1 MFSSATTAATRRV
14 LIVDDSR
21 AIIAILRRVVQ
32 EAGGSGVE
40 VRGATNGQEALDLVD
55 SFSPD
60 LIITDWHMP
69 GVTGIEMLQTL
80 RQTGHAQVRVGFV
93 TAENSPSRL
102 AEARS
107 NGADFVVTKPF
118 QDEELLKAV
127 RLSLAQAPARP
138 GAPPAAAGPVK
149 PEVIERLLKVALKQL
164 AFDVRPCEPMM
175 PGNLTPFL
183 LRCQYA
189 QGSDTV
195 PTVIGLLDFPALCVI
210 GAGSGADAAHVAA
223 AAIAKGRPDPEVVQR
238 AGTFMRIASKLIQ
251 GHSDANP
258 YRLLRAQVVSRG
270 VGELDELLPK
280 ATERTDVMLE
290 VPGCGAARV
299 TYLKVPLS

>member
-1 MFSSATTAATRRV
+1 MLASSAAASSKV

-32 EAGGSGVE
+32 EAGGGDID
-40 VRGATNGQEALDLVD
+40 VRGVTNAEEALDLVD
-55 SFSPD
+55 SFAPD

-80 RQTGHAQVRVGFV
+80 RQTGHTQVRVGFV
-93 TAENSPSRL
+93 TAESSPSRL

-118 QDEELLKAV
+118 QDAELLQAI
-127 RLSLAQAPARP
+127 RLSLD
-138 GAPPAAAGPVK
+138 GAAGAVAGARTLPGPVRQ
-149 PEVIERLLKVALKQL
+149 EVIERLLKVALKQL
-164 AFDVRPCEPMM
+164 TFEVRACEPMM
-175 PGNLTPFL
+175 PGSLSPFL

-189 QGSDTV
+189 QGTETEPSV
-195 PTVIGLLDFPALCVI
+195 VGLLDFSALCVI
-210 GAGSGADAAHVAA
+210 GAGAGADAASLAS

-238 AGTFMRIASKLIQ
+238 ASTFMRIASKLIQ
-251 GHSDANP
+251 GHTDANP

-270 VGELDELLPK
+270 VGELDDLLPR
-280 ATERTDVMLE
+280 ATERTDVLLD
-290 VPGCGAARV
+290 VRGCGEARIS
-299 TYLKVPLS
+299 YLKVPA

>member
-1 MFSSATTAATRRV
+1 MVSSVTHAATRRV

-21 AIIAILRRVVQ
+21 AIVAILRRVVQ
-32 EAGGSGVE
+32 EAGGEGVE

-138 GAPPAAAGPVK
+138 GASPATGPVK
-149 PEVIERLLKVALKQL
+149 AEVIERLLKVALKQL
-164 AFDVRPCEPMM
+164 TFDVRPCEPML

-195 PTVIGLLDFPALCVI
+195 PTVVGLLDFPALCVI
-210 GAGSGADAAHVAA
+210 GAGAGADAAQLAA

-251 GHSDANP
+251 GHTDANP
-258 YRLLRAQVVSRG
+258 YKLLRAQVVSRG
-270 VGELDELLPK
+270 VGELDELLPA
-280 ATERTDVMLE
+280 ATERTDVVLD
-290 VPGCGAARV
+290 VQGCGAARI
-299 TYLKVPLS
+299 TYLKVPVS

>member
-1 MFSSATTAATRRV
+1 MVSSVTHAATRRV

-21 AIIAILRRVVQ
+21 AIVAILRRVVQ
-32 EAGGSGVE
+32 EAGGEGVE

-138 GAPPAAAGPVK
+138 GASPPTGPVK
-149 PEVIERLLKVALKQL
+149 AEVIERLLKVALKQL
-164 AFDVRPCEPMM
+164 TFDVRPCEPML

-195 PTVIGLLDFPALCVI
+195 PTVVGLLDFPALCVI
-210 GAGSGADAAHVAA
+210 GAGAGADAAQLAA

-251 GHSDANP
+251 GHTDANP
-258 YRLLRAQVVSRG
+258 YKLLRAQVVSRG
-270 VGELDELLPK
+270 VGELDELLPA
-280 ATERTDVMLE
+280 ATERTDVVLD
-290 VPGCGAARV
+290 VQGCGAARI
-299 TYLKVPLS
+299 TYLKVPVS

>member
-1 MFSSATTAATRRV
+1 MSATPAAAARRV

-32 EAGGSGVE
+32 EAGGEGVD
-40 VRGATNGQEALDLVD
+40 VRGVTTADEALGLMD

-80 RQTGHAQVRVGFV
+80 RQTGHTGVRVGFV

-118 QDEELLKAV
+118 QDADLLKAI
-127 RLSLAQAPARP
+127 RLSLSSVPSKAP
-138 GAPPAAAGPVK
+138 GGAAGPVK
-149 PEVIERLLKVALKQL
+149 PEVIDRLLRVALKQVT
-164 AFDVRPCEPMM
+164 FDVRPCEPMM
-175 PGNLTPFL
+175 PATLTPFL

-189 QGSDTV
+189 QGTDTEASV
-195 PTVIGLLDFPALCVI
+195 VGLLDFPALCVI
-210 GAGSGADAAHVAA
+210 GAGAGADSMQIAS

-238 AGTFMRIASKLIQ
+238 ATTFMRIASKLIQ
-251 GHSDANP
+251 GHTEANP
-258 YRLLRAQVVSRG
+258 YRMLRGQIVSRG
-270 VGELDELLPK
+270 VGELDVLLPK
-280 ATERTDVMLE
+280 ATERTDVLLN
-290 VPGCGAARV
+290 VQGCGEARI
-299 TYLKVPLS
+299 TYLRVPA

>member
-1 MFSSATTAATRRV
+1 MSATSAAAARRV

-21 AIIAILRRVVQ
+21 AIVAILRRVVQ
-32 EAGGSGVE
+32 DAGGDGVD
-40 VRGATNGQEALDLVD
+40 VKGVTNAEEALSLVD

-80 RQTGHAQVRVGFV
+80 RQTGHTSVRVGFV

-118 QDEELLKAV
+118 TDEVLLKAI
-127 RLSLAQAPARP
+127 RLSLDSVPAKP
-138 GAPPAAAGPVK
+138 GAKAAAGGPVK
-149 PEVIERLLKVALKQL
+149 LEVVERLLKVALKNMTFEVQ
-164 AFDVRPCEPMM
+164 AGAPMM
-175 PGNLTPFL
+175 PANLTPFL

-189 QGSDTV
+189 QGTDTD
-195 PTVIGLLDFPALCVI
+195 PTVVGLLDFPALCVI
-210 GAGSGADAAHVAA
+210 GAGSGADAAQLAS

-238 AGTFMRIASKLIQ
+238 ATTFMRIASKLIS
-251 GHSDANP
+251 GHTDANP
-258 YRLLRAQVVSRG
+258 YRMLRGQVISRG
-270 VGELDELLPK
+270 VGELDALLPK
-280 ATERTDVMLE
+280 ATERTDVVMH
-290 VPGCGAARV
+290 VHGCGDARIS
-299 TYLKVPLS
+299 YLRVPT